1 MKSTFVRLILAVC
14 LLLMG
19 SLASAAKNDDDP
31 GPTYLRAYT
40 MAKEAEKELSSSP
53 TANAPALKK
62 LKESLAIMEGVAKA
76 NPNWQREVVEYRIT
90 SIKNSVARFEKTGE
104 KAEAKPQPTA
114 TPSKK
119 AEPQS
124 LSDMIQEFKRS
135 QVSPKDHSPGATDV
149 AARRDAM
156 LLLLAEEVER
166 LRAEVDGL
174 KKKK

>member
-76 NPNWQREVVEYRIT
+76 NPDHQH
-90 SIKNSVARFEKTGE
+90 
-104 KAEAKPQPTA
+104 
-114 TPSKK
+114 
-119 AEPQS
+119 
-124 LSDMIQEFKRS
+124 QE
-135 QVSPKDHSPGATDV
+135 
-149 AARRDAM
+149 
-156 LLLLAEEVER
+156 
-166 LRAEVDGL
+166 LRGPL
-174 KKKK
+174 